1 MKITKSTLAQIIK
14 EEMAAMNEAV
24 SPDVDRILDKL
35 NLHGIGELINTTINT
50 LPEFIE
56 LLNHLIGSAT
66 KLASSQKLLA
76 IKDALKTASEAP
88 ETGDDTQADT
98 VPVTTPPNPDAP
110 LSERRRI
117 KRRRK

>member
-14 EEMAAMNEAV
+14 EEMAAMNEGV
-24 SPDVDRILDKL
+24 SADVSRILDKL

-50 LPEFIE
+50 LPEFIT
-56 LLNHLIGSAT
+56 LLNHLVDSAT
-66 KLASSQKLLA
+66 KIPEQMKLTA
-76 IKDALKTASEAP
+76 IRTALKDAGK
-88 ETGDDTQADT
+88 TGDDTQTDT
-98 VPVTTPPNPDAP
+98 VPVTTPP